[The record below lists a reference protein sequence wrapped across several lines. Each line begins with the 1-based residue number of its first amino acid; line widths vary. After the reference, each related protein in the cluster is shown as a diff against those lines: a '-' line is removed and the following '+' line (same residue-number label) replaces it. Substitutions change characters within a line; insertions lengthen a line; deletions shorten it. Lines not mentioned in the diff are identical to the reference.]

1 MITNRLPYSAEN
13 HGPFRARF
21 FRLLFSSNIP
31 NLSEARIV
39 ATLWGCMMRR
49 ICQSPY
55 ARMEVT
61 PRWVN
66 LDYNN
71 IVGLIRNPK
80 GNVEGIKGERAKS
93 SEQVYL
99 VSQGFEQEGLAGENQ
114 AKLGK
119 GRQENGSNEF
129 KQANSEEIPTFSCFD
144 FACIPLKKP
153 NKKEEGIKE
162 KRKSQFDLYT
172 RKYQDQKVEARLEP
186 DDGENPTWQKQI
198 FYESRR
204 KGASFL
210 NVWRTKNPEVKDYA
224 TWPSQLTW
232 HLCLPFTVNWAIG
245 RRKDGWY
252 SYTSY
257 SEAKPKKNLE
267 RKGTW

>member
-1 MITNRLPYSAEN
+1 MVERIGA
-13 HGPFRARF
+13 
-21 FRLLFSSNIP
+21 I
-31 NLSEARIV
+31 SES
-39 ATLWGCMMRR
+39 RR
-49 ICQSPY
+49 
-55 ARMEVT
+55 
-61 PRWVN
+61 
-66 LDYNN
+66 
-71 IVGLIRNPK
+71 
-80 GNVEGIKGERAKS
+80 
-93 SEQVYL
+93 
-99 VSQGFEQEGLAGENQ
+99 
-114 AKLGK
+114 
-119 GRQENGSNEF
+119 
-129 KQANSEEIPTFSCFD
+129 EEIPTFSSF
-144 FACIPLKKP
+144 LSLHTSKP
-153 NKKEEGIKE
+153 KKKEEGIKE
-162 KRKSQFDLYT
+162 KSQFDLDFILEEVS
-172 RKYQDQKVEARLEP
+172 RSKSRGKVP
-186 DDGENPTWQKQI
+186 DDGENPRGQKQEI